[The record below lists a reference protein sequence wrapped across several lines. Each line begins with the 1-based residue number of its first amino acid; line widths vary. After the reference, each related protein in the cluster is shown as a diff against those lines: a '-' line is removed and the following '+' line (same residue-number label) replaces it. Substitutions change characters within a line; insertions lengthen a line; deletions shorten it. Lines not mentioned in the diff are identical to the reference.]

1 MSTERW
7 ALVGSL
13 ATFLGMRLVD
23 QLLPPGRRLT
33 ITDRYTTPNTPTT
46 PTTPEEDPGETA

>member
-33 ITDRYTTPNTPTT
+33 ITDRYTPTP
-46 PTTPEEDPGETA
+46 PEEDPGETAGP